1 MPLNCSHS
9 VIFAQS
15 VKKEATLLKWKRAL
29 EENTGIYIQEEE
41 RPTALRGQD
50 LEESWFG

>member
-9 VIFAQS
+9 VTFVQS
-15 VKKEATLLKWKRAL
+15 LKKEATLLKWKRAL
-29 EENTGIYIQEEE
+29 EENIGIYIQEGE